1 MMLGK
6 RSRAPVMKRTT
17 SMKGITTVDSHQDP
31 PHNPIDPEDQGHLM
45 NVHDINCSSA
55 LLSPRYYNRKLQTA
69 AAATANFLRS
79 CGLCNRRLV
88 PGRDIYMYRGDTAFC
103 SQECR
108 EQQMKQDESK
118 ERHTVA
124 AAAGSSEGT
133 GETIVA

>member
-1 MMLGK
+1 MRLRQRHLINLMMLGK

-88 PGRDIYMYRGDTAFC
+88 PGRDIYMYRSVLYFLNFPLY
-103 SQECR
+103 
-108 EQQMKQDESK
+108 
-118 ERHTVA
+118 
-124 AAAGSSEGT
+124 
-133 GETIVA
+133 ILLYFLL